1 MTPIDTAQDLRAGI
15 TQMYDGLTLV
25 MTALRRLD
33 TQLLDWCEQAGELD
47 YTTQASTAPAEPAVV
62 ETPAPAAPAP
72 AEPAEVEAPAPAPAE
87 PVAQTPEPAEPAPAE
102 PAPAEPVIDFPTLR
116 ERLAK
121 ISTAGHTADVK
132 AAINAQGV
140 TKLSEL
146 DPANY
151 GALLESLAHLEAA

>member
-15 TQMYDGLTLV
+15 TQMYDGLALV

-47 YTTQASTAPAEPAVV
+47 YTTQAST
-62 ETPAPAAPAP
+62 AP

-132 AAINAQGV
+132 AAISAQGA

-151 GALLESLAHLEAA
+151 NALLESLAHLEAA